1 MNIFQYDFMIKALI
15 VGFVISIIIPAIGTI
30 VVNKRNSMVG
40 DALSH
45 TSLTGV
51 SLGLIIGVNPIIGA
65 IVACILAAFFMEF
78 LRSKFPK
85 GTDLSTA
92 VIMSLGIGLAAVLSS
107 FIPGSANLESF
118 LFGSI
123 VAISNTEVVLV
134 LTVAVLV
141 IISYIIMYEGLVYI
155 IFDESNARLSGVPVK
170 RINFVFTLLTALSV
184 AIGSRVV
191 GTLMISSLMILPV
204 ALAIRLAKSFNQ
216 TVIISIILGIIYVI
230 SGIFTSFYLNIKPGG
245 TIVLIGVAAL
255 VLDIFIK
262 FIIKN
267 KRT

>member
-51 SLGLIIGVNPIIGA
+51 SLGLILGINPIIGA
-65 IVACILAAFFMEF
+65 IITCVFAAFFMEF
-78 LRSKFPK
+78 LRNKFPK

-92 VIMSLGIGLAAVLSS
+92 VIMSFGIGLAAILSD

-123 VAISNTEVVLV
+123 VAISNIEMI
-134 LTVAVLV
+134 LV
-141 IISYIIMYEGLVYI
+141 IIVAIIVIIAYVMMYEGLVYI
-155 IFDESNARLSGVPVK
+155 VFDESSARLSGVPVK
-170 RINFVFTLLTALSV
+170 RINSVFTFLTALTV

-191 GTLMISSLMILPV
+191 GVMMISSLMILPV
-204 ALAIRLAKSFNQ
+204 ALAIRLAKSFNK
-216 TVIISIILGIIYVI
+216 TVLISIILGIIYVI
-230 SGIFTSFYLNIKPGG
+230 SGIFISFYLNIKPGG
-245 TIVLIGVAAL
+245 AIVLIGVAAL
-255 VLDIFIK
+255 ILDILRKI
-262 FIIKN
+262 IIK
-267 KRT
+267 K

>member
-1 MNIFQYDFMIKALI
+1 MNIFQYNFMVKALV
-15 VGFVISIIIPAIGTI
+15 VGLIIAIIIPAIGTI

-45 TSLTGV
+45 TSLTGI
-51 SLGLIIGVNPIIGA
+51 SLGLIIGINPIIGA
-65 IVACILAAFFMEF
+65 IIVCIFAAFFMEF
-78 LRSKFPK
+78 LRTKFPR

-92 VIMSLGIGLAAVLSS
+92 VIMSFGIGLAAVLSD

-123 VAISNTEVVLV
+123 VAISNTEMI
-134 LTVAVLV
+134 LV
-141 IISYIIMYEGLVYI
+141 IVVAIIVITCYLLMYEGLIYI
-155 IFDESNARLSGVPVK
+155 TFDESSARLSGVPVK
-170 RINFVFTLLTALSV
+170 KINFIFTLLTALTI

-216 TVIISIILGIIYVI
+216 TVLISVILGVLYVVT
-230 SGIFTSFYLNIKPGG
+230 GILISFYLNIKPGG
-245 TIVLIGVAAL
+245 AIVLIGVIAL
-255 VLDIFIK
+255 VLDI
-262 FIIKN
+262 IIKLII
-267 KRT
+267 KK